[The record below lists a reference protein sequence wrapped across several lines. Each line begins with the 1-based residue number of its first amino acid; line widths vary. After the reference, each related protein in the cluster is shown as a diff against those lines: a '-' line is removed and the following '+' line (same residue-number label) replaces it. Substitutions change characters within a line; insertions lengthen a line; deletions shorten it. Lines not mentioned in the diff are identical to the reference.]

1 MVGVELP
8 PEVIAG
14 FVSEAR
20 RYLPLMVE
28 SLAALQDEAKLAE
41 AYRFAHIIKS
51 SAAMLGHIGLSQ
63 VAELLEGDL
72 EAFQLGEPA
81 TPRHLAQL
89 ARSIERIGRL
99 LDAVAGEA
107 VDVDA
112 IIEAEVAD
120 RTALLDGPDAFAGD
134 AAGDDAAEA
143 DESADADADDD
154 AGAYESMAVDDG
166 TAASRYAS

>member
-14 FVSEAR
+14 FVSEAHS
-20 RYLPLMVE
+20 YLPLMVE
-28 SLAALQDEAKLAE
+28 SLAALHDEAKLAE
-41 AYRFAHIIKS
+41 AYRFAHIIKG
-51 SAAMLGHIGLSQ
+51 SAAMMGHIGLSQ

-81 TPRHLAQL
+81 APPHLAQL
-89 ARSIERIGRL
+89 ARSIERIGQL
-99 LDAVAGEA
+99 LEAVAGEA

-120 RTALLDGPDAFAGD
+120 RTALLDAPDALPSETGNTLD
-134 AAGDDAAEA
+134 
-143 DESADADADDD
+143 
-154 AGAYESMAVDDG
+154 
-166 TAASRYAS
+166 